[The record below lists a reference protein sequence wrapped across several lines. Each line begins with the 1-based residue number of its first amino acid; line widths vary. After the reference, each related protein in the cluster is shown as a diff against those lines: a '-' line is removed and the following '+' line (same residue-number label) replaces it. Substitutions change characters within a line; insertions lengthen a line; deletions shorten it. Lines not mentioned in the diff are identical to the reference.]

1 MANRT
6 RAAAPVSGVVV
17 VNKPAGMTSHDVV
30 DVLRR
35 LFRTKRVGHTG
46 TLDPDATGVLVLC
59 VGNATR
65 LVEYL
70 TAARKHYVT
79 RIVLGVETDTQDASG
94 TILLERP
101 ADHLTE
107 ADLRAL
113 LPPFRGTIE
122 QIPPMVS
129 ARHHDGKRLY
139 ELARAGITVDREA
152 RSVQIDL
159 LELTAFQPGT
169 CAEATLEI
177 TCSTGTYIRTL
188 AADIGA
194 AAGTG
199 GMMQTLLRTWVGSSD
214 GAFRLETAST
224 LEDLHRLAEA
234 DTLDSVLIPLKKV
247 VADWITVCLSAEQ
260 TARFCRGQAVLRTEL
275 AALTEA
281 PKVAAPV
288 AVLDSTGTMC
298 GIAKFDADF
307 LHPVKVFSSEAPE

>member
-1 MANRT
+1 MAKQYRS
-6 RAAAPVSGVVV
+6 AAFVNGVVV

-94 TILLERP
+94 SVLVERS
-101 ADHLTE
+101 AEHLSE
-107 ADLRAL
+107 ADLSAL
-113 LPPFRGTIE
+113 LPQFRGTIE

-129 ARHHDGKRLY
+129 ARHHEGKRLY
-139 ELARAGITVDREA
+139 ELARAGIEVEREA
-152 RSVQIDL
+152 RSVHIDL
-159 LELTAFQPGT
+159 LELTAFRPGLR
-169 CAEATLEI
+169 AEATLEV

-194 AAGTG
+194 AARTG
-199 GMMQTLLRTWVGSSD
+199 GMMQSLLRTWVGSD
-214 GAFRLETAST
+214 TGAFTLATAHT
-224 LEDLHRLAEA
+224 LEHLRRCAVEQ
-234 DTLDSVLIPLKKV
+234 TLGDVLVPLEKV
-247 VADWITVCLSAEQ
+247 VADWTGVSLTADQ
-260 TARFCRGQAVLRTEL
+260 TSRFRMGQAIPRSEL
-275 AALTEA
+275 SIESGANEPT
-281 PKVAAPV
+281 APV
-288 AVLDSTGTMC
+288 AVLDSADAMC
-298 GIAKFDADF
+298 GIAKLDAGF
-307 LHPVKVFSSEAPE
+307 LHPVKVFPLESAE